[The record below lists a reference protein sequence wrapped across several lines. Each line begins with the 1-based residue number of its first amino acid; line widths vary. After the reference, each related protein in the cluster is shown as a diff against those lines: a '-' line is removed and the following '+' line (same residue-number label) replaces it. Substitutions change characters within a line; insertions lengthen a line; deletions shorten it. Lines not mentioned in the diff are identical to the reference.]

1 MDNEHIVPKMYA
13 MRSEELVDFVRNKAQ
28 AGDIAT
34 TYEPTTRRRYM
45 YFCNEENIGK
55 DINPTWLMVDER
67 WMLKNRFRNMT
78 LEEKVDF
85 LIDKYIDNE
94 LYKLY

>member
-1 MDNEHIVPKMYA
+1 MDNEHIAPKMYV
-13 MRSEELVDFVRNKAQ
+13 MKPEELVDFVRNKAQ
-28 AGDIAT
+28 VGDIAT
-34 TYEPTTRRRYM
+34 TYEPATRRRYM
-45 YFCNEENIGK
+45 YFCTEENIGK
-55 DINPTWLMVDER
+55 DINSCWMMVDER

-85 LIDKYIDNE
+85 LIDQYIENE